1 MTSSNLILNRVFSK
15 NTLKALL
22 DGDKNAGNAYY
33 AVIKRYLISSLN
45 KKNKDLISEIYKILK
60 HTYRNEY
67 YYKNTLLNNLLFKF
81 HNPLKTTALTE
92 IPVSKSIADFI
103 LLNGKAT
110 VYEIKTELDTF
121 DRLNSQLINYY
132 KAFDNVC
139 VVVPEIKLETIKNKL
154 KNHNVG
160 IYYISKRGALKKYRE
175 PISYIAE
182 LDYDTI
188 FKILRKYEYENIIS
202 KYYVLPDV
210 SQFKYYQ
217 ACKELFKTIP
227 LDKVYSDFKVQL
239 KQRTKI
245 NLELI
250 QNVPKEIKSV
260 VYFSKLKETEY
271 KTLETFLERKF
282 GG

>member
-15 NTLKALL
+15 NTLRALL
-22 DGDKNAGNAYY
+22 ECDPKAGNAYY
-33 AVIKRYLISSLN
+33 AVIKRYIKSYKN
-45 KKNKDLISEIYKILK
+45 KKNKELISEIYKTLK
-60 HTYRNEY
+60 HNYRNEY
-67 YYKNTLLNNLLFKF
+67 YYKNTLLNNLLFRF

-121 DRLNSQLINYY
+121 ERLDSQLTNYY

-139 VVVPEIKLETIKNKL
+139 VVVPEAKLDNIENKL
-154 KNHNVG
+154 DNNNIG
-160 IYYISKRGALKKYRE
+160 IYYISKRGALKVYRE
-175 PISYIAE
+175 PVSYISE
-182 LDYDTI
+182 LNYEII

-202 KYYVLPDV
+202 KYFKLPDV
-210 SQFKYYQ
+210 SQFKYYK
-217 ACKELFKTIP
+217 ACKDLFYKIP
-227 LDKVYSDFKVQL
+227 LDKVYSDFKEQL

-245 NLELI
+245 NIELI
-250 QNVPKEIKSV
+250 ESVPKEIKSV
-260 VYFSKLKETEY
+260 VYFSKLKDYEY
-271 KTLETFLERKF
+271 GALESFLERMY

>member
-15 NTLKALL
+15 NTLRALL
-22 DGDKNAGNAYY
+22 SDDKKASNVYY
-33 AVIKRYLISSLN
+33 AVIQRYLNSFEN
-45 KKNKDLISEIYKILK
+45 KKNKELISEIYKTLK
-60 HTYRNEY
+60 QNYRNEY
-67 YYKNTLLNNLLFKF
+67 YYKNTLLNNLLFKY

-121 DRLNSQLINYY
+121 ERLDSQLANYY

-139 VVVPEIKLETIKNKL
+139 VVVHETKLDSIKNKL
-154 KNHNVG
+154 ENSNIG

-175 PISYIAE
+175 PISYISD
-182 LDYDTI
+182 LDYDII

-202 KYYVLPDV
+202 KYFNLPEV
-210 SQFKYYQ
+210 SQFKYYK
-217 ACKELFKTIP
+217 ACKDLFYKIP
-227 LDKVYSDFKVQL
+227 LDKIYSDFKEQL
-239 KQRTKI
+239 KQRTNIKI
-245 NLELI
+245 ELI
-250 QNVPKEIKSV
+250 RSVPKEIKSV
-260 VYFSKLKETEY
+260 VYFSKLKDCEY
-271 KTLETFLERKF
+271 EVLESFLQRKY

>member
-1 MTSSNLILNRVFSK
+1 MFKIFLALI
-15 NTLKALL
+15 
-22 DGDKNAGNAYY
+22 
-33 AVIKRYLISSLN
+33 
-45 KKNKDLISEIYKILK
+45 
-60 HTYRNEY
+60 
-67 YYKNTLLNNLLFKF
+67 
-81 HNPLKTTALTE
+81 
-92 IPVSKSIADFI
+92 
-103 LLNGKAT
+103 
-110 VYEIKTELDTF
+110 
-121 DRLNSQLINYY
+121 
-132 KAFDNVC
+132 
-139 VVVPEIKLETIKNKL
+139 
-154 KNHNVG
+154 VG
-160 IYYISKRGALKKYRE
+160 ILSFISTYIIGSE
-175 PISYIAE
+175 NYIE

-202 KYYVLPDV
+202 KYYELPEV
-210 SQFKYYQ
+210 SQFKYYK

-250 QNVPKEIKSV
+250 QSVPKEIKSV